1 MSKYSYESMA
11 LYKQWR
17 AYHARHQWVMV
28 ELIQDVMKESR
39 KSKKPISI
47 TKVIER
53 MKDKPR
59 IRKRVKG
66 KIVLQHNTEAIR
78 RVRLQMNRNHY
89 PFYAAFF
96 KVIKNKE
103 YPEVVA
109 RVQTYKSRHNPE
121 GQIRDWLEAEGVGEP
136 RQPVIQGDL
145 GIDLGPSPTEEQE
158 GHY

>member
-1 MSKYSYESMA
+1 MSKYSHKSMS

-17 AYHARHQWVMV
+17 AYHARHQWVMI

-47 TKVIER
+47 TKVIEK

-59 IRKRVKG
+59 VRKRVKG
-66 KIVLQHNTEAIR
+66 KIVLQHCPKTIR

-96 KVIKNKE
+96 KVLKGKDHAD
-103 YPEVVA
+103 VVA
-109 RVQTYKSRHNPE
+109 RVQTYKSRHDPE
-121 GQIRDWLEAEGVGEP
+121 GQIRDWLESEGVIEP
-136 RQPVIQGDL
+136 RVPVVQGSL
-145 GIDLGPSPTEEQE
+145 GINVDASVADEQE